1 MDASV
6 TKMAVNALAS
16 GGGEST
22 AEEEIANASLA
33 RREETLQELQRVQEL
48 EAHVV
53 AVLSAS
59 QPES

>member
-1 MDASV
+1 MHQENDELHERLQEME
-6 TKMAVNALAS
+6 TKLSNS
-16 GGGEST
+16 
-22 AEEEIANASLA
+22 EEEIANASLA

>member
-1 MDASV
+1 LHQENDELHERLQEME
-6 TKMAVNALAS
+6 TKLSNS
-16 GGGEST
+16 
-22 AEEEIANASLA
+22 EEEIANASLA

>member
-1 MDASV
+1 MHQENDELHERLQEME
-6 TKMAVNALAS
+6 TKLGNS
-16 GGGEST
+16 
-22 AEEEIANASLA
+22 EEEIANASLA

>member
-1 MDASV
+1 MHQENDELHERLQE
-6 TKMAVNALAS
+6 M
-16 GGGEST
+16 ESKLSNS
-22 AEEEIANASLA
+22 EEEIANASFA

>member
-1 MDASV
+1 ME
-6 TKMAVNALAS
+6 TKLSNS
-16 GGGEST
+16 
-22 AEEEIANASLA
+22 EEEIANASLA
-33 RREETLQELQRVQEL
+33 RREEILQELQRVQEL

>member
-1 MDASV
+1 MHQENDELHERLQEME
-6 TKMAVNALAS
+6 TKLSNS
-16 GGGEST
+16 
-22 AEEEIANASLA
+22 EEEIANASLA
-33 RREETLQELQRVQEL
+33 RREESLQELQRVQEL